1 MFSSTKTQGRFDSDW
16 PFYWPLH
23 EIPYDFYRFSKY
35 GFENL
40 LKKAG
45 FQEIAIIAN
54 GGTWAQIFYL
64 LPCKFLVGFFH

>member
-1 MFSSTKTQGRFDSDW
+1 MMLFDSNKTGPILTAAYSMKMMLWTEGQQFSD
-16 PFYWPLH
+16 F
-23 EIPYDFYRFSKY
+23 EIR
-35 GFENL
+35 NIL
-40 LKKAG
+40 QKAG